1 MSKLTKNYL
10 SITFLIMLIGW
21 GTCLFYSFSGTS
33 LNDNKWL
40 YVPYLLG
47 GWSPT
52 IASYLSLR
60 RSSRVADL
68 KEWLKNIF
76 DLKHNI
82 FSYSMVVI
90 MAILFILPQCL
101 ISGYEQGAPIFAIV
115 VMIPVML
122 IGGGL
127 EEAGWRY
134 ILQPELEKK
143 FSFTISTIIV
153 SMIWWLWHLPL
164 FYIQGVLQYG
174 QNYFAFGISV
184 LGLSFALASI
194 RKNTDS
200 VWLCVLFHCIANSL
214 SGIYVVN
221 DIIWGNITAAA
232 ILILCSCALV
242 KMNGKITIFHKAPRS

>member
-1 MSKLTKNYL
+1 MRNMSKLNRNYL
-10 SITFLIMLIGW
+10 SLTFLIMLIGW
-21 GTCLFYSFSGTS
+21 GTCLLYSFNGTS

-60 RSSRVADL
+60 RSGKAADM

-76 DLKHNI
+76 DLKQPV
-82 FSYSMVVI
+82 FSYIMVVI
-90 MAILFILPQCL
+90 MASLFILPQCL
-101 ISGYEQGAPIFAIV
+101 ISGYERGAPIFAII

-122 IGGGL
+122 VGGGL

-143 FSFTISTIIV
+143 YSFTISTIIV
-153 SMIWWLWHLPL
+153 SIIWWLWHLPL
-164 FYIQGVLQYG
+164 FYIQGVFQYG
-174 QNYFAFGISV
+174 QNYVVFGINI

-194 RKNTDS
+194 RKNTGS
-200 VWLCVLFHCIANSL
+200 IWLCVLFHCIQNSL
-214 SGIYVVN
+214 SGIYIIN
-221 DIIWGNITAAA
+221 DNMCSNITATIIM
-232 ILILCSCALV
+232 IL
-242 KMNGKITIFHKAPRS
+242 